1 MALASLQATVL
12 QVSHLSLPFRL
23 YGAMGARIGGAALD
37 SPYLVDE
44 LIVKALQHER
54 EAMARGCEEHSS
66 INRYVPS
73 VRFSAVLLP
82 KQLSRLFFSRYCKS
96 VMLAMCLLCPGALGR
111 RPNDPVLTLM

>member
-66 INRYVPS
+66 INRYVP
-73 VRFSAVLLP
+73 F
-82 KQLSRLFFSRYCKS
+82 
-96 VMLAMCLLCPGALGR
+96 LLCCYQNNYPDYFFLAIAK
-111 RPNDPVLTLM
+111 V